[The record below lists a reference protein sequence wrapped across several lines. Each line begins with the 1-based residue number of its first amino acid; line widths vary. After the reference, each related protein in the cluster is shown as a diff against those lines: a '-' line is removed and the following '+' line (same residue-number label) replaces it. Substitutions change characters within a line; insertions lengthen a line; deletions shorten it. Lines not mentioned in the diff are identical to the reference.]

1 MLITNIITLI
11 FGFEYG
17 NPLPLRLF
25 LEVDCLYNPHIV
37 ACHTARNI
45 LLMNSSITINP
56 NDSAMFKPLFVTDF
70 ISNIAKSCKPK
81 TILDNKYNHNF
92 IYFTRKT
99 CYKIKIKK
107 YLRRIKGIFKFNKI
121 IIVNTQI

>member
-11 FGFEYG
+11 FGLEYG
-17 NPLPLRLF
+17 NPLPLRLV

-70 ISNIAKSCKPK
+70 KPLSQRVVNQK
-81 TILDNKYNHNF
+81 TIMCYKYNHE
-92 IYFTRKT
+92 
-99 CYKIKIKK
+99 
-107 YLRRIKGIFKFNKI
+107 LL
-121 IIVNTQI
+121 

>member
-1 MLITNIITLI
+1 MLINNIITLI
-11 FGFEYG
+11 FGLEYG

-70 ISNIAKSCKPK
+70 KPLSQRVVNQK
-81 TILDNKYNHNF
+81 TIMCYKYNHE
-92 IYFTRKT
+92 
-99 CYKIKIKK
+99 
-107 YLRRIKGIFKFNKI
+107 LL
-121 IIVNTQI
+121 

>member
-11 FGFEYG
+11 FGLEYG

-37 ACHTARNI
+37 ASHTARNI

-70 ISNIAKSCKPK
+70 ITNIAKSCKPK
-81 TILDNKYNHNF
+81 TILGNKY
-92 IYFTRKT
+92 
-99 CYKIKIKK
+99 KIAKI
-107 YLRRIKGIFKFNKI
+107 LNARTI
-121 IIVNTQI
+121 